1 MKHLIRPD
9 RPGTRHWIP
18 LAATALFAAALGVA
32 GAAGAAPSG
41 TVTSVTGETS
51 IGEHPAE
58 ISDRIS
64 EGESIVTGPEAS
76 CSVLLDQRALLQF
89 CGEAAVRLRHDA
101 DRNAT
106 IIDLTTGSARTLAG
120 PRLADEPLEIHT
132 PVAIAAILGTILSA
146 TVDPA
151 SGDATFALEEGTA
164 RIRTRG
170 AALPRTLTLQAG
182 QQVTIRADGSAERVK
197 PLEPRDLSQLPDCLD
212 DRYFHAAAIEIA
224 RAERAQWLT
233 DAITSADIPYTGLP
247 PVAAPGDPLPSLP
260 ERAPDPNPNDP
271 CGLNGIC
278 TGDLELPERERAP
291 TRVRGVSGGPRGRQS
306 PCTGSNPAE
315 VCE

>member
-1 MKHLIRPD
+1 MKHLIRLEKS
-9 RPGTRHWIP
+9 RWIS
-18 LAATALFAAALGVA
+18 LVATALIAVALAMA

-41 TVTSVTGETS
+41 TVTAVTGDAS
-51 IGEHPAE
+51 VGAQPAE
-58 ISDRIS
+58 VSDLVA
-64 EGESIVTGPEAS
+64 EGESIVTGPDAS

-89 CGEAAVRLRHDA
+89 CGEAAVRLRHDE

-106 IIDLTTGSARTLAG
+106 IVDVTTGSTRTLAG

-151 SGDATFALEEGTA
+151 TGDATFALEEGSA
-164 RIRTRG
+164 RIQTRG
-170 AALPRTLTLQAG
+170 SAFPRTIHLEAG
-182 QQVTIRADGSAERVK
+182 QQVTIRADGSAEMVK
-197 PLEPRDLSQLPDCLD
+197 PLKPRDLSTLPDCLD
-212 DRYFHAAAIEIA
+212 DRFFHAAAIEIA

-247 PVAAPGDPLPSLP
+247 PVAAPGDPLPGLP

-278 TGDLELPERERAP
+278 TGDIDLPKPQQPP
-291 TRVRGVSGGPRGRQS
+291 TRVRGVSGERRRRQSS